1 MEGRIM
7 TVEITVLISA
17 FTAVAGMILGLVS
30 ARRAS
35 RADLAKQ
42 SRETATIISEIGY
55 VKSGID
61 DIKRRQEKQDDIYP
75 FLSVQECP
83 FAGRNVP
90 YSACPCK
97 WLSAEGHSPGGISLS
112 FPILPSGH

>member
-1 MEGRIM
+1 M

-61 DIKRRQEKQDDIYP
+61 DIKRGTSICDLYTYGGW
-75 FLSVQECP
+75 
-83 FAGRNVP
+83 FAR
-90 YSACPCK
+90 
-97 WLSAEGHSPGGISLS
+97 L
-112 FPILPSGH
+112 

>member
-1 MEGRIM
+1 M

-61 DIKRRQEKQDDIYP
+61 DIKRRQEKQD
-75 FLSVQECP
+75 E
-83 FAGRNVP
+83 RH
-90 YSACPCK
+90 YSLTSRVAK
-97 WLSAEGHSPGGISLS
+97 IEAAMTGHIM
-112 FPILPSGH
+112 

>member
-1 MEGRIM
+1 M

-42 SRETATIISEIGY
+42 SRETATIISEVLIPTVTITQPIMLIIEASTEFLY
-55 VKSGID
+55 QKI
-61 DIKRRQEKQDDIYP
+61 IIFYLP
-75 FLSVQECP
+75 FL
-83 FAGRNVP
+83 N
-90 YSACPCK
+90 
-97 WLSAEGHSPGGISLS
+97 L
-112 FPILPSGH
+112 